1 MGLVAEEDRNG
12 LEIKFILTENSFDV
26 LLRSFPIFLEIKVE
40 MVIKQREKAL
50 VFGKETHSPLFSWE
64 PCSSV
69 LICILSIIGPEL
81 ETEAHCY

>member
-1 MGLVAEEDRNG
+1 MEVGLAAEEDLNG

-26 LLRSFPIFLEIKVE
+26 LLRSFPILLEIKVE

-50 VFGKETHSPLFSWE
+50 VFRKEICFSWE

-69 LICILSIIGPEL
+69 LICILPIIGPELL